1 MTERND
7 KHDKHDELSD
17 ETAVSERAI
26 VRTGQLLRGA
36 MPTPAFSAGFA
47 DRVLVRVATSRQSV
61 PPSLQRAAAMQR
73 SFRVLAAAA
82 AVAIVALGLH
92 NTWLVRADDTSFVE
106 AAIGL
111 QPVSATSVLSYTDE
125 ALQ

>member
-1 MTERND
+1 MTERSD
-7 KHDKHDELSD
+7 THDEFAD

-36 MPTPAFSAGFA
+36 MPAPSFSAGFA
-47 DRVLVRVATSRQSV
+47 DRAVARVATSRVMV
-61 PPSLQRAAAMQR
+61 PPTVQRAAAMQR

-82 AVAIVALGLH
+82 AIAIVALGLH
-92 NTWLVRADDTSFVE
+92 NTLLVRADDTSFVE

-111 QPVSATSVLSYTDE
+111 QPVSAASVLSYTDE